1 MTRYLLDTN
10 IISGLVKAQ
19 PSLSLIAWMEDQHD
33 ENLLV
38 ASMTIAEIRKGI
50 LVAPAG
56 RRRDELDAWFFGPE
70 GPQALFAHRILDF
83 DDKAALIWAEL
94 MASGQIAGRP
104 RSAVDMIIAAVALA
118 NDCVIATANEKD
130 FAGLQFLNP
139 LR

>member
-19 PSLSLIAWMEDQHD
+19 PSLPLMAWMENQHD

-50 LVAPAG
+50 LVAPVG

-70 GPQALFAHRILDF
+70 GPQALFAHRILGF

-130 FAGLQFLNP
+130 FAGLQVLNP